1 MKKIILCLY
10 FFILVGCVGYE
21 PLLSTKN
28 LSFYIENIEN
38 INDNPITKKISY
50 KLKNKSLEV
59 DGKRKYILRVNSN
72 NKEIITSKD
81 SRGVAATYEMTINVE
96 VEVFYKETM
105 LPINKFKISKSAN
118 YNNQTNKF
126 DLAQY
131 KKVIEENIID
141 KIAQEITIKLHSL

>member
-10 FFILVGCVGYE
+10 FFILVGFVCYE

-38 INDNPITKKISY
+38 INDNPITKKLSY